1 MYLPLRVIISPT
13 KACYRLQNRY
23 RKMMVQIRY
32 SKVQVVT
39 SRRSPWMLCC
49 YDDTM
54 AERIAVRYLRR
65 PYLVLRWFREQ
76 YEKLSVNQTKG
87 LEALMSMNVG

>member
-1 MYLPLRVIISPT
+1 MRS
-13 KACYRLQNRY
+13 CYE
-23 RKMMVQIRY
+23 
-32 SKVQVVT
+32 
-39 SRRSPWMLCC
+39 
-49 YDDTM
+49 DTM
-54 AERIAVRYLRR
+54 AERVAVRYLRR